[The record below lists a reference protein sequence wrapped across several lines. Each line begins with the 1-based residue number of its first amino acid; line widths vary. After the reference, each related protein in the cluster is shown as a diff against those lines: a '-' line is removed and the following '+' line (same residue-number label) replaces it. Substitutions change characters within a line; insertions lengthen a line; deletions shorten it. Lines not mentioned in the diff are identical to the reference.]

1 MGIRYLVVSGFGLF
15 PESPAVAT
23 TTVLESPVLL
33 FFGSHMSCMLWEDR
47 YRTLLSEGAR
57 ELLGSGLNLCEGFN
71 AYLVNTLPWWLRKV
85 EGSVDY
91 VS

>member
-1 MGIRYLVVSGFGLF
+1 
-15 PESPAVAT
+15 
-23 TTVLESPVLL
+23 
-33 FFGSHMSCMLWEDR
+33 MLWEVR